1 MLQIL
6 LILDHITD
14 KAILIS
20 LSTVFKFYLVFV
32 LISVE

>member
-6 LILDHITD
+6 IILDPIAD

-32 LISVE
+32 LIFVE